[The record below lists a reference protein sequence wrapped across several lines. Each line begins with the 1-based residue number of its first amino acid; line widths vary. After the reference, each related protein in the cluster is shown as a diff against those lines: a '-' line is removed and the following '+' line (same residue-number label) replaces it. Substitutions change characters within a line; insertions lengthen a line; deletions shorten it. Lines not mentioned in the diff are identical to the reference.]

1 MRSGSRYHHF
11 IGMCQGKESCFYK
24 AAINRSYY
32 AIFHGISAINI
43 LDGVDASK
51 HSSVI
56 AYFNQFFVHTGEFNK
71 ITYKLINSA
80 YRIRKKCDY
89 SNFFIASREDSA
101 VQSQSRKLS
110 GEEKE
115 AVKAQIS
122 DISKRL
128 GEIRKEVRLCE
139 GIAARSGTL
148 KEKLKQVRA
157 DEQETRRKELMKNE
171 HRRRCGGT
179 DREDE
184 LRGI

>member
-1 MRSGSRYHHF
+1 MRIHPRRNKSPIHLEPLVSSLLPCTAFTHLGLATTTFFLSLISVIGNMRSGSRYHHF

-71 ITYKLINSA
+71 ITYKLIDSA

-101 VQSQSRKLS
+101 VQSNNAKMFLNV
-110 GEEKE
+110 
-115 AVKAQIS
+115 VKMYLQ
-122 DISKRL
+122 K
-128 GEIRKEVRLCE
+128 
-139 GIAARSGTL
+139 
-148 KEKLKQVRA
+148 KEKKQ
-157 DEQETRRKELMKNE
+157 EN
-171 HRRRCGGT
+171 
-179 DREDE
+179 
-184 LRGI
+184 